1 MQCKNHPS
9 RQAEHFCASCGIP
22 LCNDCAEEAK
32 PGEYYCFQCAMLS
45 SVSQVG
51 TKIKDRREKAVE
63 DKLKEKKKWGPFR
76 YFIVAASVLIV
87 VMWGVII
94 FGGEK
99 APAGAADLTSN
110 PRAFLFMVDS
120 SIKRYAHYEGK
131 KYPDQLADLVPKYL
145 RMHKENLPQLNMLSY
160 QKDPAEGYR
169 LSLARTKPGEMLIIL
184 SPKGVEYKSPVAG
197 GA

>member
-1 MQCKNHPS
+1 MKCKNHPS

-32 PGEYYCFQCAMLS
+32 PEEYYCFQCAMLS

-51 TKIKDRREKAVE
+51 TKIKDRRDKAVE
-63 DKLKEKKKWGPFR
+63 EKLKEKKKWGPFR
-76 YFIVAASVLIV
+76 YFIVSASVLIV

-99 APAGAADLTSN
+99 APATLADVVKN
-110 PRAFLFMVDS
+110 ERAFLFLVDS
-120 SIKRYAHYEGK
+120 AVKRYAHYEGN
-131 KYPDQLADLVPKYL
+131 KYPDQLSNLVPKYL
-145 RMHKENLPQLNMLSY
+145 RLREDQLPSLSKLSY
-160 QKDPAEGYR
+160 QKDSAAGYR
-169 LSLARTKPGEMLIIL
+169 LSLVRAKPGEMMIIL
-184 SPKGVEYKSPVAG
+184 SPKGVEYKTPAAG